1 VAKKLLF
8 KLLKW
13 LAFFLALLAVIGM
26 IGSYFVYK
34 KILEELPDVNQLKEV
49 HYQIP
54 LQIFSKD
61 GVLIAEFGE
70 KKRTPITIDKVPKN
84 LIHAFISAEDD
95 SFETHPGVDYKGIIR
110 AAIQLALTGK
120 KSQGGS
126 TITMQ
131 VTRNFLL
138 TSEKTFIRK
147 IKEIILALQI
157 EQTFS
162 KDKILELYLNKI
174 YLGHRSYGVV
184 AAAQTYFGKSLDE
197 LTIAESAIIA
207 GLPKAPSLFNPFTNE
222 ARALERRNY
231 VLRRMHELNHINAE
245 EFETAL
251 KQPNTAKPQK
261 SNITLSAPFVAEM
274 VRKKIVEQ
282 YGEDAYNSG
291 MRVYTTITQPLQ
303 TTANH
308 ALRNTLHAYD
318 ERHGYRYAAHTALNK
333 KKHLFTELPT
343 VGDCLPAIITQLGVD
358 AAIAQLQNGTAIVIS
373 WENMKWA
380 KRYISRDA
388 RGPSPEYVSQV
399 LKNAEV
405 IYVRQLEDQSWRL
418 AQVPEAE
425 AAFVALNPYNGAVM
439 ALSGG
444 YDFYK
449 NKFNRAVQ
457 SIRQPGS
464 GFKPVIYTAAL
475 ENGYTAATQVNDA
488 PIVIADPSQANGW
501 RPENYNKKFRGPTPL
516 RTALKKSINLISV
529 RILQQIGV
537 DKAIETALRFGF
549 TEDQLPKTMSLA
561 LGAGKATPM
570 QMARLYAVFANGG
583 FLIEPFFIERIES
596 SEGQLLFQTKPVHSC
611 STCAADDPFPQPGT
625 APRAISPQIN
635 FIMNS
640 MLRDVIQSGT
650 ATRAK
655 VLGRQDLAGKT
666 GTTNDQRDA
675 WFNGYNN
682 NVAATAWIGF
692 DNTSPLGS
700 KETGG
705 AAALPMWIDFMR
717 YALEGIP
724 ETPLT
729 PPDGIIKRFIGGNHA
744 SLAPDNAPS
753 GTWEYFDATRSETIP
768 SEISPKTSKPTTN
781 SNEDKSSVEALF

>member
-1 VAKKLLF
+1 MAKKLLF

-13 LAFFLALLAVIGM
+13 LAFSLALLAVTGM
-26 IGSYFVYK
+26 IGSYLVYN

-61 GVLIAEFGE
+61 GALIAEFGE

-138 TSEKTFIRK
+138 TSEKTFTRK

-184 AAAQTYFGKSLDE
+184 AAAQTYFGKSLDD

-231 VLRRMHELNHINAE
+231 VLRRMHELKHINAD

-251 KQPNTAKPQK
+251 KQPNTAKPQA
-261 SNITLSAPFVAEM
+261 SNVTLSAPFVAEM

-282 YGEDAYNSG
+282 YGEEAYNSG

-303 TTANH
+303 TTANR

-318 ERHGYRYAAHTALNK
+318 ERHGYRYTSHTALNK
-333 KKHLFTELPT
+333 KKNLFPELPT
-343 VGDCLPAIITQLGVD
+343 VGDCLPAIVTQLSPD

-388 RGPSPEYVSQV
+388 RGAAPEYVSQI
-399 LKNAEV
+399 LKNGDL
-405 IYVRQLEDQSWRL
+405 IYVRQVENQSWRL
-418 AQVPEAE
+418 AQIPEAE
-425 AAFVALNPYNGAVM
+425 GAFVAINPYNGAVL
-439 ALSGG
+439 ALAGG
-444 YDFYK
+444 YDFYN

-475 ENGYTAATQVNDA
+475 ENGYTAATLVNDA
-488 PIVIADPSQANGW
+488 PIVIADPSQTNGW
-501 RPENYNKKFRGPTPL
+501 RPENYNRKFRGPTPL

-537 DKAIETALRFGF
+537 NKALETALRFGF

-596 SEGQLLFQTKPVHSC
+596 SEGQLLFQTRPVHSC

-625 APRAISPQIN
+625 APRSISPQIN

-675 WFNGYNN
+675 WFNGYSN
-682 NVAATAWIGF
+682 NVSATAWIGF

-724 ETPLT
+724 ETSLT
-729 PPDGIIKRFIGGNHA
+729 PPDGIIKRFIGSTNA
-744 SLAPDNAPS
+744 SLTTQTSPS
-753 GTWEYFDATRSETIP
+753 GTWEYFDATRPEIIP
-768 SEISPKTSKPTTN
+768 SEGSPKTSKPTSN